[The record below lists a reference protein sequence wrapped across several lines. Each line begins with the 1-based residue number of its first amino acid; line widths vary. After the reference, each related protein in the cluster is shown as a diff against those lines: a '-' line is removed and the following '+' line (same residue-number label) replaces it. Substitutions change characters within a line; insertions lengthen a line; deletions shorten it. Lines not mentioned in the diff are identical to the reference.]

1 MSNSV
6 LKTAV
11 LSSLHRVFPEAC
23 PEDAAVNSFSAL
35 KNEPLS
41 FQIAYKDTRK
51 GAHAVNLR
59 IESEL
64 PVSLYAVQGVPVLHT
79 DVAGMETEAAVGIY
93 PDLLIPK
100 KVNPELSND
109 GFWSSDYFEVGEK
122 KLLTALSSA
131 WQSVWITVNENKK
144 SLKAGNYK
152 ITFKFLSGAT
162 CEEIGREEVSFEI
175 IDQSLVPETFPCT
188 NWFHCDCLCD
198 IHGVEPMS
206 DDFFTAVYN
215 YAHAAALNGQTM
227 LLTPCFT
234 PPLDTPVGK
243 ERKTVQLVGVKVVA
257 KDKYE
262 FDFKNLKRY
271 IDVLKKA
278 GIKYFEHNHLF
289 TQWGAKA
296 APKIVADVKG
306 KEKRIFGWDT
316 PASGAKYRK
325 FLGAYIPAVRE
336 FFRNEGIEKKVLFHI
351 SDEPIPDHIESF
363 KAALGSVGN
372 LLDGCMVGD
381 ALSHFELYKLGLV
394 KTPIVATNFMEDFRG
409 KAPSYWC
416 YYTGEQIGGLMSN
429 RLNVVSPERNR
440 MIGAQ
445 MYAYKVKGFLQWG
458 YNFYYDCMS
467 HGITDPCLDPGIFRM
482 SCGTSYLVYPDRGLG
497 CYQSTR
503 QKVFGEGLND
513 QRALKTLEKLT
524 SRENVE
530 KLLEKHFGKVTFF
543 MGPTSP
549 EQYLEFRKSV
559 NEEIKSASAKKA

>member
-23 PEDAAVNSFSAL
+23 PEDAAVNSLSAL

-109 GFWSSDYFEVGEK
+109 GFWSADYFEVGEK

-234 PPLDTPVGK
+234 PPLDTPVDK

-278 GIKYFEHNHLF
+278 GIKYFEHNHLL
-289 TQWGAKA
+289 
-296 APKIVADVKG
+296 P
-306 KEKRIFGWDT
+306 
-316 PASGAKYRK
+316 SGAQR
-325 FLGAYIPAVRE
+325 
-336 FFRNEGIEKKVLFHI
+336 
-351 SDEPIPDHIESF
+351 
-363 KAALGSVGN
+363 
-372 LLDGCMVGD
+372 
-381 ALSHFELYKLGLV
+381 
-394 KTPIVATNFMEDFRG
+394 
-409 KAPSYWC
+409 
-416 YYTGEQIGGLMSN
+416 
-429 RLNVVSPERNR
+429 RLP
-440 MIGAQ
+440 
-445 MYAYKVKGFLQWG
+445 
-458 YNFYYDCMS
+458 
-467 HGITDPCLDPGIFRM
+467 
-482 SCGTSYLVYPDRGLG
+482 
-497 CYQSTR
+497 
-503 QKVFGEGLND
+503 
-513 QRALKTLEKLT
+513 
-524 SRENVE
+524 
-530 KLLEKHFGKVTFF
+530 
-543 MGPTSP
+543 
-549 EQYLEFRKSV
+549 KSLPM
-559 NEEIKSASAKKA
+559 